1 MSSFGDVLSVSIA
14 EALATRR
21 RNIIDW
27 TRTKDLLGDQLNL
40 DDQSMNISLVS
51 HNNFHPRLRQKGFDG
66 SLDLAVLVLELGT
79 TFTDRVCEGLHNQRN
94 RPDWPLLVITE
105 TPSGRF
111 KGQRLILGPTNS
123 SSLRSR
129 AEAGMPG
136 IQVMRYESVW
146 H

>member
-1 MSSFGDVLSVSIA
+1 MSSFGDVLSASIA

-27 TRTKDLLGDQLNL
+27 SRTKDVLGEQLDL

-111 KGQRLILGPTNS
+111 KGLRLILGPTNS
-123 SSLRSR
+123 SALKTR

-136 IQVMRYESVW
+136 LQVMRYESVW